1 MSEPVSIAVDGPVAS
16 GKTAVGRRVAQR
28 LGWRFVDTG
37 AMYRAVTRAALE
49 EGTDLGDVRALARLA
64 ASLEMRVISGEGG
77 DRLLVNGQDVTEQLR
92 DARIEREVSLVA
104 KVPGVRS
111 AMVGEQR
118 AMAREGPIVMAGRD
132 IGTVVLPEAKVK
144 VFLKA
149 SAEER
154 ARRRFRELQE
164 MGREPVFLRVK
175 DDLLRRDKIDS
186 ERAESPL
193 RPAEAAVQI
202 DTDDVEIEEVVEKI
216 IAMVEG
222 G

>member
-16 GKTAVGRRVAQR
+16 GKTAVGRLVAQR
-28 LGWRFVDTG
+28 LGCRFLDTG

-49 EGTDLGDVRALARLA
+49 RGTDLEDEGALARLA

-77 DRLLVNGQDVTEQLR
+77 DMLVVDGQDVTDQLR
-92 DARIEREVSLVA
+92 DPKVERGVSLVA

-111 AMVGEQR
+111 AMVGQQR

-149 SAEER
+149 SVEER
-154 ARRRFRELQE
+154 ARRRYRELKE
-164 MGREPVFLRVK
+164 MGRAPEFQRVK

-186 ERAESPL
+186 ERADSPL
-193 RPAEAAVQI
+193 RPAEAAVQL
-202 DTDDVEIEEVVEKI
+202 DTDNMGVEKVVEKI